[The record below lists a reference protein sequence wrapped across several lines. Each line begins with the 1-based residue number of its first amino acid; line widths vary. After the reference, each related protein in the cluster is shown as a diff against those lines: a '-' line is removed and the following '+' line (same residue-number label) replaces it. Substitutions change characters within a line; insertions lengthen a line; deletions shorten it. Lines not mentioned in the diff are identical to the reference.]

1 MLGFV
6 LAWLMVLLLGEIVIF
21 GMIDRQGLIFMCRRS
36 TQIFAFEI
44 CCEREERVRDEMMCA
59 DRGGP
64 PRRIWRPCL
73 F

>member
-44 CCEREERVRDEMMCA
+44 C
-59 DRGGP
+59 
-64 PRRIWRPCL
+64 
-73 F
+73 